1 MKDMGWI
8 YLLLFVVLPLL
19 KRFMDSRTSAK
30 RKETRRSTRQ
40 TSRRDVSWPPS
51 AAEAEDEPLTVA
63 EMEEEEEEGWIAADP
78 RPVDSSPPPL
88 PAEIPT
94 LTELGGG
101 WVDVPEVISGEST
114 TTTPAATA
122 VRPARL
128 PRADHHGVPPHPL
141 DVLAQLRQQMQQDVP
156 AAASEPDPYQVE
168 DLAYQVDD
176 LASDPVHGPDAYS
189 LSSDAYSLPSS
200 GRARHGKLKH
210 GSGQRWRLSRSELRN
225 RLVWREILGPPA
237 CLREPE

>member
-40 TSRRDVSWPPS
+40 TSRRDASWPPS
-51 AAEAEDEPLTVA
+51 AAEDEDEPLTVA
-63 EMEEEEEEGWIAADP
+63 EMEEEEEEEGWIAADP
-78 RPVDSSPPPL
+78 HPVDSSPPPL
-88 PAEIPT
+88 PAEIRP

-101 WVDVPEVISGEST
+101 WVDVPEVASGHST
-114 TTTPAATA
+114 TTIPETTA

-156 AAASEPDPYQVE
+156 AAASEPDPYQV
-168 DLAYQVDD
+168 DN

-189 LSSDAYSLPSS
+189 LSSSA
-200 GRARHGKLKH
+200 RARHGRLKH

>member
-30 RKETRRSTRQ
+30 RKESRRSTRQ
-40 TSRRDVSWPPS
+40 TSRRDASWPPS
-51 AAEAEDEPLTVA
+51 AAEDEDEPLTVA
-63 EMEEEEEEGWIAADP
+63 EMEEEEEEEGWIAADP
-78 RPVDSSPPPL
+78 HPVDSSPPPL
-88 PAEIPT
+88 PAEIRP

-101 WVDVPEVISGEST
+101 WVDVPEVASGHST
-114 TTTPAATA
+114 TTIPEATA

-156 AAASEPDPYQVE
+156 AAASEPDPYQV
-168 DLAYQVDD
+168 DN

-189 LSSDAYSLPSS
+189 LSSSA
-200 GRARHGKLKH
+200 RARHGRLKH